1 MMGWG
6 AHERRHEMAKGVAG
20 QGVEDDMR
28 ATTEQDKVEVNIDI
42 QVFVHE
48 DEVTSGDVVEG

>member
-1 MMGWG
+1 
-6 AHERRHEMAKGVAG
+6 MAKGVAG

-48 DEVTSGDVVEG
+48 DEVTSGDVIEGWT

>member
-1 MMGWG
+1 
-6 AHERRHEMAKGVAG
+6 MAKGVAG

-48 DEVTSGDVVEG
+48 DEVTSGDVIEG